1 MRVPGTKPRGELTP
15 PSGGVS
21 HVIAKRDPR
30 RVNGG
35 SLRGAL
41 EAYFSGGA
49 TFSLSLLGMSGSDSR
64 LPAAQSL
71 AASPFPGPS
80 FPARPLPAQPSVPEP
95 RPAAREGGV
104 QVEIVIPVR
113 NEERDLAP
121 GVRRLEAFLG
131 ERFPFTARIVIAD
144 NGSTDGT
151 WAQARV
157 LAAELSPVRAVHLAR
172 PGRGGA
178 LRAVWAASDA

>member
-1 MRVPGTKPRGELTP
+1 
-15 PSGGVS
+15 
-21 HVIAKRDPR
+21 
-30 RVNGG
+30 
-35 SLRGAL
+35 
-41 EAYFSGGA
+41 
-49 TFSLSLLGMSGSDSR
+49 MSGSDSR

-71 AASPFPGPS
+71 TAPPFPDPP
-80 FPARPLPAQPSVPEP
+80 FPARPLPGRPPTPEP
-95 RPAAREGGV
+95 VPAAWDAGV

-172 PGRGGA
+172 
-178 LRAVWAASDA
+178 